1 VKVGELEASTVGVI
15 EGRRDGESVGGD
27 VPPPNRNMVG
37 ATVVDGAGLVEGEG
51 ERVGVGVPPPIAVV
65 GARLCTAEGA
75 RLCTAEG
82 APVPESGGGEGALL
96 PLPLTVEG
104 VDEGSVFSTDVGTAV
119 SPGPVVDGADDSD
132 PAGKLGEGPGVA
144 GESIAFGEG
153 EPVGAVPV
161 FVGTKVPSEPA
172 GEGEAVGPVPFGA
185 DGAKD
190 DPVGEREPVGAFP
203 VLVGAE
209 LSARDPAL
217 FGEGDL
223 VGVPPEADG
232 TAGDG
237 EAVGAVPAPSGAD
250 VTGTDNSAHESGG
263 SRVSAQIPATMN
275 SSNPLIL
282 A

>member
-75 RLCTAEG
+75 
-82 APVPESGGGEGALL
+82 PVPESGGGEGALL

-132 PAGKLGEGPGVA
+132 PAGKLGEGPVVA
-144 GESIAFGEG
+144 GESIVFGEG
-153 EPVGAVPV
+153 EPVGAFPV
-161 FVGTKVPSEPA
+161 VVGTKVPSEPA

-217 FGEGDL
+217 FGEVEL
-223 VGVPPEADG
+223 VGVSPEADG
-232 TAGDG
+232 TSGDG
-237 EAVGAVPAPSGAD
+237 KAVGAVPAPSGAG

-263 SRVSAQIPATMN
+263 SRVSAQIPATIN
-275 SSNPLIL
+275 PSNPLIL
-282 A
+282 V